1 MISAGISEHKEAEK
15 DNLLYSEVVQH
26 TLFCKRKLQV
36 VYGRKST
43 VGVKRIND
51 PTVEAHQLKLG

>member
-43 VGVKRIND
+43 VGVKTLELLTKN
-51 PTVEAHQLKLG
+51 Q